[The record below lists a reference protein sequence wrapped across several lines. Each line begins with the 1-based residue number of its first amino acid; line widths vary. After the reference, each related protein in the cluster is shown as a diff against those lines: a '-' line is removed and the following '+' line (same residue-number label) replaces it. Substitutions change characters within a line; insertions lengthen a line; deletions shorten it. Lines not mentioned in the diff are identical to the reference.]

1 MERGTTAETIREMK
15 HQKGLLYYIYCA
27 LGEKSHPNCNKTADK
42 VALIRLLVTSQILIT
57 NFFIIAGV
65 IINIASINRH
75 WNDNQHEVRS
85 SVSQTEKEG
94 ILKTS
99 GNFPYD

>member
-1 MERGTTAETIREMK
+1 MK
-15 HQKGLLYYIYCA
+15 HKKGLLYYIYCA
-27 LGEKSHPNCNKTADK
+27 LGEKSHPNCNKTADR

-75 WNDNQHEVRS
+75 WNDNYHEVSS
-85 SVSQTEKEG
+85 SVSTSKEKG

-99 GNFPYD
+99 SNFPYD